1 MIENA
6 LEDTKLTVFEYLA
19 INHNHIES
27 INQQKQQNFVM
38 KQQEII
44 KKSIN

>member
-27 INQQKQQNFVM
+27 INQQKQQ
-38 KQQEII
+38 EII